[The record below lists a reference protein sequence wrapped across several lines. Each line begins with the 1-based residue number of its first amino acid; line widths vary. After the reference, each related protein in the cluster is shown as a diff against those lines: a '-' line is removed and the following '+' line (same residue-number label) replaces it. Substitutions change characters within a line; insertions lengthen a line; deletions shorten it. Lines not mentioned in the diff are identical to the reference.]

1 MNTRTQVEMISLRPE
16 FMYTLYSMTQ
26 WLNGLLL
33 AVAKCYTTPTRDSLN
48 YHLYFVLKNPRED
61 SPADG
66 STYQF
71 VLESLLYVSIRIP
84 FRPRFFLCLHPWM
97 SWTTKPCHINSS
109 NFLPHCHS
117 ALLAYCIVKC
127 PPTLRNVDI
136 SKQWQRLLQFAVVW
150 NILQTFFTEWYI

>member
-16 FMYTLYSMTQ
+16 FMYTLYSMTHPYIH
-26 WLNGLLL
+26 LLL
-33 AVAKCYTTPTRDSLN
+33 AVAKYYTTPARNSWN

-84 FRPRFFLCLHPWM
+84 FRPRCFFVVASLNVLNHKALSYKFFEFVTTLPFYLNTCILHCQM
-97 SWTTKPCHINSS
+97 STNSPKS
-109 NFLPHCHS
+109 
-117 ALLAYCIVKC
+117 
-127 PPTLRNVDI
+127 
-136 SKQWQRLLQFAVVW
+136 
-150 NILQTFFTEWYI
+150 